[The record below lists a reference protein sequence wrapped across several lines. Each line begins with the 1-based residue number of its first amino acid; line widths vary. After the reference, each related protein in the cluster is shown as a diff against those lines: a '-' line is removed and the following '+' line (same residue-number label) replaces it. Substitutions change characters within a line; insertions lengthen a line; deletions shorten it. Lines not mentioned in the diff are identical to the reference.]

1 MLRKNLI
8 NTFHAR
14 LLNDDF
20 PDTRASHLAKSM
32 DYLHSSLCFLD
43 MTVLAKLNKAF
54 PDMVNIC
61 LDFEKDATMKPL
73 TERIGQIKAG
83 K

>member
-1 MLRKNLI
+1 MFRKNLI

-14 LLNDDF
+14 LLDDDF
-20 PDTRASHLAKSM
+20 PDTRAGHLAKSM

-61 LDFEKDATMKPL
+61 LEFEKDATMKPL
-73 TERIGQIKAG
+73 TERIEQIKAG